1 MTVVCLSYSFSRQ
14 KTFSFLST
22 MFRAS
27 QVLKALERIFWTD
40 VNVYKN
46 NPTMKAAAE
55 NAVKTH
61 YEVQNLE
68 EREVTEAAIR

>member
-1 MTVVCLSYSFSRQ
+1 
-14 KTFSFLST
+14 